1 MFERDVR
8 PSFRLRA
15 STPCA
20 IVLLLGCLAAAPSA
34 LASSETAANDYADP
48 ATWLCLPGRDDDA
61 CAADLSTTVIHAD
74 GSTGIETFAADPD
87 APIDCFYVYPT
98 VSTDPTPN
106 ADMNAGPEEHA
117 VIQAQFARFGSQCRT
132 FAPLYRQV
140 TLTALRSAIAGE
152 PMQAD
157 RMLAYQDVVDAW
169 NHYLAHHNDGRGVVL
184 IGHSQGAGML
194 TQLLRNEIEGDPAAE
209 RIVSAL
215 IIGSNFTVPQ
225 GQTVGGALSEMPLCE
240 RADQTGCV
248 ITFVSFREELPP
260 PDHSRFGRGTGEDT
274 EAACVNPAALRGHA
288 SLDAYL
294 AAAGTGIAEGNEGDA
309 PTWLR
314 SGEAI
319 DTPFVRVP
327 GMLEAE
333 CVRDRGFHYL
343 SVRTVGEPN
352 GARSHRIGGDVVG
365 PGGEVAADW
374 GLHLIDM
381 HLAKGD
387 LIAIVGRQAE
397 AWLSR

>member
-1 MFERDVR
+1 MTERDAR
-8 PSFRLRA
+8 PPYRLHA

-20 IVLLLGCLAAAPSA
+20 IMILLGCLALPAA
-34 LASSETAANDYADP
+34 ASDGAAANDYADP

-61 CAADLSTTVIHAD
+61 CATDLSTTVIHAD
-74 GSTGIETFAADPD
+74 GRTELETFEADPD

-106 ADMNAGPEEHA
+106 ADMHAGTEEHA
-117 VIQAQFARFGSQCRT
+117 VIAAQFARFGSQCRT
-132 FAPLYRQV
+132 YAPLYRQV
-140 TLTALRSAIAGE
+140 TLTALRSLIAGE
-152 PMQAD
+152 PMQPD
-157 RMLAYQDVVDAW
+157 RVLAYQDVVDAW
-169 NHYLAHHNDGRGVVL
+169 NHYLTQHNDGRGVVL

-194 TQLLRNEIEGDPAAE
+194 TQLLRNEIENGPAAD

-215 IIGSNFTVPQ
+215 IIGSNFMVPKEK
-225 GQTVGGALSEMPLCE
+225 TVGGALSHMPLCK
-240 RADQTGCV
+240 RAEQTGCV

-260 PDHSRFGRGTGEDT
+260 PEHSRFGRGTGDGM
-274 EAACVNPAALRGHA
+274 EAACVNPAALRGNA

-294 AAAGTGIAEGNEGDA
+294 SAAGTGIAEGNEGEA

-314 SGEAI
+314 SGESI
-319 DTPFVRVP
+319 NTPFVRVP
-327 GMLEAE
+327 DMLEAE

-343 SVRTVGEPN
+343 SVRSVGEAD
-352 GARSHRIGGDVVG
+352 GARSDRIGGDVVG

-374 GLHLIDM
+374 GLHLIDV

-397 AWLSR
+397 AWLAR